1 MHQEEVAAWQEGPLR
16 VSKYAKDLVQLDN
29 GKKIPPNPSDW
40 VCEVPQLSL
49 SPPSAWCFV
58 FAPRRHFK
66 VHGLSMRCAKP
77 CGLLLWR
84 GCTGERNEGEP
95 VVEPFNWYHWL
106 RSEKLG
112 WVGGYGRSHEPFRG
126 NWCRELIHPTDK
138 PYLLWPTL
146 CSHVYIC
153 VDCRPNC

>member
-1 MHQEEVAAWQEGPLR
+1 MIKHAGTMHQEEVAAWQEGPLR

-77 CGLLLWR
+77 LVYYCGVAVQESGMKENLWLNLS
-84 GCTGERNEGEP
+84 TGTIGSGRK
-95 VVEPFNWYHWL
+95 NWDG
-106 RSEKLG
+106 S
-112 WVGGYGRSHEPFRG
+112 GGTGAAMNHFEVIGAES
-126 NWCRELIHPTDK
+126 
-138 PYLLWPTL
+138 
-146 CSHVYIC
+146 
-153 VDCRPNC
+153 